1 MKKKLKNK
9 CLIFLLL
16 CIFALV
22 GCGKNQD
29 KMDKTTEAKETTED
43 IIDDTTTESAKDDN
57 SDRVMLY
64 FGSQPGG
71 DMSLEEFEAATISY
85 NVYFSG
91 TAVYNKSDQT
101 VKLNDEDF
109 EKIESFCD
117 DVISGNIKVT
127 EDNGADLPSF
137 DVTVYDKNGGV
148 YELNTY
154 SNGWIEGTDEIID
167 IVMSYFEEDDYVDDV
182 TEADYNW
189 FYETYGVEY
198 GINNI
203 DELSRD
209 YSVENAIEDGC
220 FVIGAMVHNDY
231 LYDEFMKQY
240 ENEEIAYIRVVQS
253 TTEGDAIIYDIF
265 YRPESKEWMDAFY
278 SERLFV
284 VVDSTRDKFAA
295 EDDRTITMR
304 IFDGVAE
311 YEGDTGLYWVAYR
324 GNVDDIDLDS
334 DDTFV
339 IAHIN

>member
-1 MKKKLKNK
+1 
-9 CLIFLLL
+9 
-16 CIFALV
+16 
-22 GCGKNQD
+22 
-29 KMDKTTEAKETTED
+29 
-43 IIDDTTTESAKDDN
+43 
-57 SDRVMLY
+57 
-64 FGSQPGG
+64 
-71 DMSLEEFEAATISY
+71 
-85 NVYFSG
+85 
-91 TAVYNKSDQT
+91 
-101 VKLNDEDF
+101 
-109 EKIESFCD
+109 
-117 DVISGNIKVT
+117 
-127 EDNGADLPSF
+127 
-137 DVTVYDKNGGV
+137 
-148 YELNTY
+148 
-154 SNGWIEGTDEIID
+154 
-167 IVMSYFEEDDYVDDV
+167 
-182 TEADYNW
+182 
-189 FYETYGVEY
+189 
-198 GINNI
+198 
-203 DELSRD
+203 
-209 YSVENAIEDGC
+209 
-220 FVIGAMVHNDY
+220 MVHNDY

>member
-1 MKKKLKNK
+1 MIKLLKNK
-9 CLIFLLL
+9 SLIFLLL

-43 IIDDTTTESAKDDN
+43 IIDDTTTESAK
-57 SDRVMLY
+57 
-64 FGSQPGG
+64 
-71 DMSLEEFEAATISY
+71 
-85 NVYFSG
+85 
-91 TAVYNKSDQT
+91 
-101 VKLNDEDF
+101 
-109 EKIESFCD
+109 
-117 DVISGNIKVT
+117 
-127 EDNGADLPSF
+127 
-137 DVTVYDKNGGV
+137 
-148 YELNTY
+148 
-154 SNGWIEGTDEIID
+154 
-167 IVMSYFEEDDYVDDV
+167 DDV

-265 YRPESKEWMDAFY
+265 YRPESKEWMDAAY
-278 SERLFV
+278 PERLFV

-295 EDDRTITMR
+295 EDDRTITMG